1 MHRFLTGVVL
11 TLASVTTP
19 DHGVTRFVFD
29 GNRMYAEL
37 GFFRPDGST
46 HRALAFVDMGSP
58 EMVLRES
65 LFKDLKLD
73 EGRPLAFSAGA
84 LRIEMPAAQV
94 VSEPRAP
101 SSMGSDLKVEGILPA
116 SILKNY
122 QVVIDYRRRTLELG
136 RPGAFK
142 PQGIAVPFRMNDKT
156 GLITIDVSVDG
167 TSYPIT
173 IDNGSAYTW
182 VRQSAAGNWLTAHP
196 DWERGVGAV
205 GASNVMMSGD
215 LTETS
220 GTLLRVSRFSVGSLV
235 LSNVGV
241 LAAGPGKVEGLD
253 LFDWYSQK
261 NAGSVIGWIG
271 GNVLK
276 AFRIT
281 IDYPNHVM
289 YWLKQREIETHD
301 LDQVGLTLRSEHGA
315 FFVAAVATKNGKPSV
330 DGVMPGDKLVLVAGL
345 ETATATWGALF
356 AALHGHPGE
365 LRTLTI
371 ERDGQRLVVRAPVTA
386 F

>member
-1 MHRFLTGVVL
+1 MNRFLIGAVL
-11 TLASVTTP
+11 VLASVTTP
-19 DHGVTRFVFD
+19 DQGTTHFVLD

-37 GFFRPDGST
+37 GFRRPDGST

-73 EGRPLAFSAGA
+73 EGRPLAFSIGN

-94 VSEPRAP
+94 VSEPRPP
-101 SSMGSDLKVEGILPA
+101 SSIGSELKVEGILPA
-116 SILKNY
+116 RVLRNY
-122 QVVIDYRRRTLELG
+122 QVVIDYSRRTLALG
-136 RPGAFK
+136 RPGTVK
-142 PQGIAVPFRMNDKT
+142 PQGVAVPFRMNEKT
-156 GLITIDVSVDG
+156 GLISVDMSVDG

-182 VRQSAAGNWLTAHP
+182 IRQSAARHWLTAHP

-205 GASNVMMSGD
+205 GASNMMMSGER
-215 LTETS
+215 TETS
-220 GTLLRVSRFSVGSLV
+220 GTLLRIPRVSVGSVV
-235 LSNVGV
+235 LPNAGA
-241 LAAGPGKVEGLD
+241 LAAGPGTVEGLD
-253 LFDWYSQK
+253 LFDWYSRK
-261 NAGSVIGWIG
+261 NSGPVIGWIG

-276 AFRIT
+276 AFQIT
-281 IDYPNHVM
+281 IDYSSRVM
-289 YWLKQREIETHD
+289 YWSKQRDLETHD
-301 LDQVGLTLRSEHGA
+301 LDQVGLTLQSKGGA
-315 FFVAAVATKNGKPSV
+315 FVVAAIATRNGKPTV
-330 DGVMPGDKLVLVAGL
+330 ENVMPGDTLVRVSGL

-356 AALHGHPGE
+356 AALHGRPGE

-371 ERDGQRLVVRAPVTA
+371 DRDGQRLVVRAPVTA